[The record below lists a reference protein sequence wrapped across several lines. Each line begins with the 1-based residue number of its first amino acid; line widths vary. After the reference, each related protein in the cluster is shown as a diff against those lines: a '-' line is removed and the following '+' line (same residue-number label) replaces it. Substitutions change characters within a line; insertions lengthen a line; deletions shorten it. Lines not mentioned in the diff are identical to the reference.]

1 MRRTRA
7 AQSLRIT
14 HVMQTVEACHEVEA
28 GFLNVLGARLL
39 KAYAITQP
47 MCDGMSICL
56 FDGRRVEIV
65 PDKLT
70 FGKSLR
76 HQHSRKADAAANIS
90 DLGTRL

>member
-1 MRRTRA
+1 
-7 AQSLRIT
+7 
-14 HVMQTVEACHEVEA
+14 MQTVEAGHEVEVR
-28 GFLNVLGARLL
+28 FLDVLGARLL

-47 MCDGMSICL
+47 MCDGMSVRL

-76 HQHSRKADAAANIS
+76 HQQSRVVNAAADIG
-90 DLGTRL
+90 DLGTRP